1 MRDYLVDL
9 TTKEKLAQ
17 SVATDARKAPKD
29 AEQFYNLG
37 NTLIGQGKVV
47 EAIQA
52 YETAILLR
60 PNFSDAYNN
69 LGVSLHSSNHLDE
82 AIECYNQA
90 VFIDATNASA
100 CINLGNALHEHGK
113 ADEAIKAYKHAISI
127 DPNNSVVFQNLGAI
141 LQKQGKQQ
149 EALFS
154 YLQSISL
161 QPENAQ
167 VRNNLGNLLK
177 ELGRPEEA
185 LASYKIA
192 VSLEPDLAEAYNNM
206 GVLLQQEGSQ
216 DEAIIAHRK
225 AISLQPDFAEAHQYL
240 SFSLLNIGKIAEGLE
255 EYEWRWQSL
264 KKSKVKRKFSQPIWD
279 GQESLQHKRI
289 LIWSEQGIG
298 DIINWTSRLALIKS
312 QVNHCILECPNKLVP
327 LLSRSFPDVEV
338 KAEDKTNDTQRDDFD
353 VHLPLGS
360 LYRHFSPDIVRN
372 PKPAAYLYPD
382 IDRVKYWKQR
392 LKSLGEGPYIG
403 ICWKSSNMSQLRM
416 PNYAQISEWAPIFEI
431 KDVTYVNLQYINF
444 EDDLRKVNSDF
455 GVTVNNF
462 DDLDHYNDLA
472 EVAALCAALD
482 MIVSTKITVP
492 FISAGVGTMTKLAN
506 WRQSPWNNV
515 LLNPAGPQVD
525 VFERNTWESWRNV
538 FEAIAED
545 IMLLSADTKKYPRS

>member
-1 MRDYLVDL
+1 MREYLVDL

-17 SVATDARKAPKD
+17 SVVRDERKTSKD

-37 NTLIGQGKVV
+37 NTLIGQGKVS

-52 YETAILLR
+52 YESAISLR

-69 LGVSLHSSNHLDE
+69 LGVSLHSSNNLDQ
-82 AIECYNQA
+82 AVECYNQA
-90 VFIDATNASA
+90 IFIDPRNAGA
-100 CINLGNALHEHGK
+100 FINLGNALSEQGK
-113 ADEAIKAYKHAISI
+113 ADEAIKAYKCAISI
-127 DPNNSVVFQNLGAI
+127 DPINSEVYQNLGAI

-154 YLQSISL
+154 YMQSISIR
-161 QPENAQ
+161 PENAQ

-185 LASYKIA
+185 LASYKMA
-192 VSLEPDLAEAYNNM
+192 VSLEPNLAEAHNNM

-216 DEAIIAHRK
+216 DEAIKAHRK
-225 AISLQPDFAEAHQYL
+225 AISLQHDFAEAHQYL
-240 SFSLLNIGKIAEGLE
+240 SFSLLNSGKIEEGLE
-255 EYEWRWQSL
+255 EYEWRWKSF
-264 KKSKVKRKFSQPIWD
+264 KKSKVKRQFSQPMWD
-279 GQESLQHKRI
+279 GQESLQDKRI

-298 DIINWTSRLALIKS
+298 DTINWTSRLSLIKS
-312 QVNHCILECPNKLVP
+312 QVHHCILECPQKLVP
-327 LLSRSFPDVEV
+327 LLSRSFPNVEV
-338 KAEDKTNDTQRDDFD
+338 KAEDKTNDKQRDDFD

-360 LYRHFSPDIVRN
+360 LYKHFSSEVLGN

-382 IDRVKYWKQR
+382 IDRVKYWKER

-416 PNYAQISEWAPIFEI
+416 PNYAKISDWAPIFEI
-431 KDVTYVNLQYINF
+431 ENVTYINLQYINF
-444 EDDLRKVNSDF
+444 EDDLRKVNSEF
-455 GVTVNNF
+455 GVTVYNF

-515 LLNPAGPQVD
+515 LLNPAGPQID
-525 VFERNTWESWRNV
+525 VFERSTWESWKNV

-545 IMLLSADTKKYPRS
+545 IMLLRADTKKVLRS